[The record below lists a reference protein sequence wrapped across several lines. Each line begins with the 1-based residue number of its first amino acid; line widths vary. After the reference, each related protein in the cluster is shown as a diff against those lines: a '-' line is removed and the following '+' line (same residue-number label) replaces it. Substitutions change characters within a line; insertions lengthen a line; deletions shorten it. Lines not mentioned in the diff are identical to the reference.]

1 MIINNKKII
10 YFLSYLL
17 LLIPLALITGPFLPD
32 LFLVIIVVS
41 FVMIMFAQKKI
52 EILDNIYFKIFLIIC
67 LILSLNS
74 FLSNNLSSLQS
85 SIFYFRFGIF
95 ALFASYLINNNQNIL
110 KNLLYIFLIIYSFLF
125 LDTLYQYFF
134 HKNIFGFV
142 HEYGSNFRI
151 TSIFG
156 DDEVLGSYTARFFPL
171 VLFLI
176 IYNSSFNIFRMSW
189 FLIIAIT
196 TVIAFT
202 IVLLSG
208 ERTSLGLFILSFI
221 FIFFSSINFRKIF
234 LVPLITI
241 ILVFAFVVSTS
252 EKVKNRVITQTINQ
266 MGLNAE
272 SERVILF
279 SKTYEGHYLISYNMF
294 KEKPLVGHGVKMFRF
309 YCNKEEN
316 FVDDNA
322 CTTHPHNFYAQMLAE
337 TGTFGFIIL
346 MGIFISIC
354 YFFIKNLY
362 FQIYKKKQLI
372 TDQAIC
378 LLSVY
383 FMTLFPLL
391 PSGNF
396 FNNWLSIIMYYPLCF
411 LIYTIN
417 SKKFY
422 V

>member
-1 MIINNKKII
+1 MILNQNKLLLN
-10 YFLSYLL
+10 FLSILFIS
-17 LLIPLALITGPFLPD
+17 IPFLLITGPLLSD
-32 LFLVIIVVS
+32 LSVVIITVSLLFLS
-41 FVMIMFAQKKI
+41 FYKK
-52 EILDNIYFKIFLIIC
+52 EFNFFSNIYFKVFVIIC
-67 LILSLNS
+67 ILLTLVSTLTLNFAS
-74 FLSNNLSSLQS
+74 IKS
-85 SIFYFRFGIF
+85 SIFYFRFGLF
-95 ALFASYLINNNQNIL
+95 ALFASFILNNNQNIL
-110 KNLLYIFLIIYSFLF
+110 KNLLYIFFIIYSFLF
-125 LDTLYQYFF
+125 IDTLYQYFF

-151 TSIFG
+151 TSFFG

-171 VLFLI
+171 LVYLI
-176 IYNSSFNIFRMSW
+176 IYNSSFELSKKLSLMVSIT
-189 FLIIAIT
+189 IIIS
-196 TVIAFT
+196 FT

-208 ERTSLGLFILSFI
+208 ERTSIGLFIISFI
-221 FIFFSSINFRKIF
+221 FIFFSSTNFRKIF
-234 LVPLITI
+234 FIPLII
-241 ILVFAFVVSTS
+241 IIVVFVSVISLS

-266 MGLNAE
+266 MGLNSG
-272 SERVILF
+272 SERIILF

-294 KEKPLVGHGVKMFRF
+294 KEKPLIGHGAKMFRF

-337 TGTFGFIIL
+337 TGIFGFLTL

-378 LLSVY
+378 LLSFY